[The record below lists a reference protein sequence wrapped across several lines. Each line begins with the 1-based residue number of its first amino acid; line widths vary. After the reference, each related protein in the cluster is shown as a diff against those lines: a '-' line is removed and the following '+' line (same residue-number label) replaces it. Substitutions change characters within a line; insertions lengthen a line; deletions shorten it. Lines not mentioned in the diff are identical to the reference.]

1 MSRSPRIEHPG
12 GFFHIGTRS
21 IYENAC
27 FRAIDDRLDFL
38 DIFSTVVETYGWSC
52 KSYCLM
58 GSHYHLVVQTPT
70 PNLSNGIQLLNGK
83 YAQRFNWRHGR
94 HGHLFGGRFWSRHLE
109 TDGHLFA
116 ALRYVARNPVAA
128 GICEK
133 PADWR
138 WSSFRAIAGLDRPP
152 GFLDLDSV
160 LSLFNL
166 RRQAARAEYVRLV
179 QDSMYQDM
187 CDRAD
192 LVRID
197 GV

>member
-1 MSRSPRIEHPG
+1 MA
-12 GFFHIGTRS
+12 GTATS
-21 IYENAC
+21 
-27 FRAIDDRLDFL
+27 
-38 DIFSTVVETYGWSC
+38 
-52 KSYCLM
+52 
-58 GSHYHLVVQTPT
+58 LV
-70 PNLSNGIQLLNGK
+70 G
-83 YAQRFNWRHGR
+83 A
-94 HGHLFGGRFWSRHLE
+94 FG
-109 TDGHLFA
+109 
-116 ALRYVARNPVAA
+116 PVTSKRM

-138 WSSFRAIAGLDRPP
+138 WSSFRAIAGLDRSS

-166 RRQAARAEYVRLV
+166 GRQAARAEYVRLV
-179 QDSMYQDM
+179 QDPTYQDM